1 MKSINNKPLYSRWRR
16 YAESTKDSRKSF
28 LMSLFSIFYE
38 CLPFLYAKLL
48 GGREGATSQDITY
61 NEGQWRPNTLCILK
75 AQRNNLF
82 VCILHK
88 QDN

>member
-1 MKSINNKPLYSRWRR
+1 MEKVG
-16 YAESTKDSRKSF
+16 RKYKRFKKIIPDEFIQHF
-28 LMSLFSIFYE
+28 LRV
-38 CLPFLYAKLL
+38 LPFLYAKLL

-75 AQRNNLF
+75 TQRNNLF